1 MCGYDL
7 RLGAEAHQAIVTGQF
22 PFQAQLAR
30 GETRHRMEIED
41 DAQNRD
47 REHPVPA
54 AVIHRMIEHW
64 EVPDLTEAHA
74 VECVIR

>member
-1 MCGYDL
+1 
-7 RLGAEAHQAIVTGQF
+7 
-22 PFQAQLAR
+22 
-30 GETRHRMEIED
+30 MEIED